1 MKTILVVEDNPMIA
15 AALTVRLRAA
25 GYEVLTAADGH
36 KAILSA
42 VSRRPDLIISDIWM
56 PKPIGFL
63 NQDRLQK
70 LGLEEVPV
78 IYITACKKADLPR
91 IAREEGA
98 VAFFEK
104 PFDAKALLKA
114 VADALQQTSFAV

>member
-1 MKTILVVEDNPMIA
+1 MNTILVVEDNPQIA
-15 AALTVRLRAA
+15 AALMVRLRAA

-42 VSRRPDLIISDIWM
+42 VSHKPDLIISDIWM

-63 NQDRLQK
+63 NQDRLHQ
-70 LGLEEVPV
+70 LGLAEVPV
-78 IYITACKKADLPR
+78 IYITACKKPDLPG

-98 VAFFEK
+98 AAFFEK

-114 VADALQQTSFAV
+114 VADALQQRSFAA

>member
-1 MKTILVVEDNPMIA
+1 MKTILVVEDNPLIA
-15 AALTVRLRAA
+15 GALMVRLRAA

-42 VSRRPDLIISDIWM
+42 VSHKPDLIISDIWM

-63 NQDRLQK
+63 NQDRLHQ
-70 LGLEEVPV
+70 LGLADVPV
-78 IYITACKKADLPR
+78 IYITASKKPDLPG

-98 VAFFEK
+98 AAFFEK
-104 PFDAKALLKA
+104 PFDSKALLKA
-114 VADALQQTSFAV
+114 VADALKQKSFAA

>member
-1 MKTILVVEDNPMIA
+1 
-15 AALTVRLRAA
+15 
-25 GYEVLTAADGH
+25 VLTASDGH
-36 KAILSA
+36 NAILSA
-42 VSRRPDLIISDIWM
+42 VSQRPDLIISDIWM

-70 LGLEEVPV
+70 LGLDEVPV

-98 VAFFEK
+98 AAFFEK
-104 PFDAKALLKA
+104 PFDAKELLKA
-114 VADALQQTSFAV
+114 VADALQQRSFAV

>member
-25 GYEVLTAADGH
+25 GYDVLTAADGH

-42 VSRRPDLIISDIWM
+42 VSQRPDLIISDIWM

-63 NQDRLQK
+63 NPDRLQK
-70 LGLEEVPV
+70 LGLDEVPV

-98 VAFFEK
+98 AAFFEK
-104 PFDAKALLKA
+104 PFDGKALLKA
-114 VADALQQTSFAV
+114 VADALQQKSFAA

>member
-1 MKTILVVEDNPMIA
+1 MNTILVVEDNPQIA
-15 AALTVRLRAA
+15 AALMVRLRAA

-42 VSRRPDLIISDIWM
+42 VSHKPDLIISDIWM

-63 NQDRLQK
+63 NQDRLHQ
-70 LGLEEVPV
+70 LGLAEVPV
-78 IYITACKKADLPR
+78 IYITACKKPDLPG

-98 VAFFEK
+98 AAFFEK

-114 VADALQQTSFAV
+114 VADALQQRSFPA